1 MARFRFALQRVL
13 DRRLKEEEAKK
24 LVVATVERH
33 RRELEDSLRTRQRE
47 IAGGRDEWRAQLV
60 GAIDPASLRHH
71 AGAAIGLMHKAQ
83 RTVLELASTE
93 KAMQRARAD
102 LTEAARARRA
112 LELLRDRRRAA
123 FEEEIS
129 KRDREQLD
137 EFAQVSSQRRTA
149 GDGSAGRADETD
161 NGQNGVNP
169 WAAS

>member
-60 GAIDPASLRHH
+60 GTIDPASLRHH

-123 FEEEIS
+123 FDDEVARRE
-129 KRDREQLD
+129 REQID
-137 EFAQVSSQRRTA
+137 EFAQVSMQRRIA
-149 GDGSAGRADETD
+149 GGGSAARADEPN
-161 NGQNGVNP
+161 NGENP
-169 WAAS
+169 WEAS

>member
-13 DRRLKEEEAKK
+13 DRRLKEEEARK

-33 RRELEDSLRTRQRE
+33 RRELEDALRGRQRE
-47 IAGGRDEWRAQLV
+47 IADGRDEWRAQLV
-60 GAIDPASLRHH
+60 GEIDAAALRHH

-123 FEEEIS
+123 FEEELA
-129 KRDREQLD
+129 RQEREQID
-137 EFAQVSSQRRTA
+137 EFAQVPSRRRTP
-149 GDGSAGRADETD
+149 GDAGSAGPSNNGDE
-161 NGQNGVNP
+161 P

>member
-60 GAIDPASLRHH
+60 GTIDPASLRHH

-123 FEEEIS
+123 FDDEVARRE
-129 KRDREQLD
+129 REQID
-137 EFAQVSSQRRTA
+137 EFAQVSTQRRMA
-149 GDGSAGRADETD
+149 GDGSAARTDEPN
-161 NGQNGVNP
+161 NGENP
-169 WAAS
+169 WEAS

>member
-60 GAIDPASLRHH
+60 GTIDPASLRHH

-93 KAMQRARAD
+93 KAMQRARTD

-123 FEEEIS
+123 FDHEVARRE
-129 KRDREQLD
+129 REQID
-137 EFAQVSSQRRTA
+137 EFAQISTQRRLA
-149 GDGSAGRADETD
+149 GDDFAARTGEPN
-161 NGQNGVNP
+161 NGENP
-169 WAAS
+169 WEAS